1 MPPDTAATASTTP
14 PTPLPPLRFGA
25 FELDVQAGRLR
36 RDGQPVDLAPRPFAL
51 LVYLSRNAGRLVS
64 KDELLDAVWGHRHVS
79 DSALKVAV
87 NALRSA
93 LGEDPKAP
101 KWLETVARRGYRFTT
116 EPSPSTDP
124 ASPPALPEAPR
135 AAGNLPA
142 PEPGLIGREA
152 DLAAV
157 RAAMADHRLVTIL
170 GPGGVGKTRLA
181 LAAAASE
188 VPADGAWLV
197 RLESLAD
204 AEPLV
209 ATLARTLGLS
219 PEAARSSAN
228 LGRALAPLS
237 LRLVLDNAEH
247 LVAPVA
253 ELVSALLKD
262 APALTVLVTSQHP
275 SRVGGEQRLPL
286 APLAVPPEGADAGL
300 EGYSAMALLLARVR
314 TLQPDFMPDA
324 EATRAA
330 AEICR
335 ALDGLPLALELA
347 AARVPLL
354 GLAGVRRRLGE
365 RLSMLS
371 QGRRDAAER
380 HRTLR
385 AALDWTCALLEPLER
400 RTLQRLSVLA
410 GSFDAEAAQAVAAD
424 GAQADWEVLDALQG
438 LRDKS
443 LVHTVPGTGGEP
455 RFRLMDSVR
464 QYAAEQLA
472 DSGDEP
478 AAAERL
484 LRWMLRRLAD
494 LDGRFPR
501 MPMMAW
507 LAELRPDVDNLRAAL
522 RVALGNPSKAEQAVD
537 LFARSAN
544 FWVRAGFKHEGL
556 RWAQA
561 VQPLAER
568 PLPNDL
574 RARLDLALAV
584 LGTIG
589 WVLPPAQGLAAA
601 ERAALTFESSG
612 DRPRAYQALYLQAMG
627 QIRLARHEGR
637 ETLLARMRALEE
649 PGWSPRERR
658 LGGWIQAFNA
668 RDRGDLA
675 AYQDFAL
682 DLTAQCRALGDRI
695 EGWVAAF
702 ALAQALYFDGRL
714 DAAIELLD
722 HTVDDMRSAGCL
734 REYAT
739 FIALNAS
746 FRLARDQSPETVARA
761 RDAVQML
768 QSDGMLWWM
777 ADALVWLPAG
787 QGRWVDAARVQG
799 WADGHVRRLG
809 EPRGRIFGG
818 LRERMARRLAERPEA
833 ADLSA
838 QQTHGES
845 LTDAEALALVFA
857 GS

>member
-1 MPPDTAATASTTP
+1 MPPETADTASTTP
-14 PTPLPPLRFGA
+14 PTLRFGA

-51 LVYLSRNAGRLVS
+51 LVYLSRHAGRLVS

-87 NALRSA
+87 NALRAA

-101 KWLETVARRGYRFTT
+101 QWLETVARRGYRF
-116 EPSPSTDP
+116 SIP
-124 ASPPALPEAPR
+124 AGPASAPSPPAPAMPDSASTR
-135 AAGNLPA
+135 PTGNLPA
-142 PEPGLIGREA
+142 LEPGLIGRDA

-157 RAAMADHRLVTIL
+157 RAAMAGHRLVTIL

-181 LAAAASE
+181 LAAAAAE

-219 PEAARSSAN
+219 PEAGRSSAH
-228 LGRALAPLS
+228 LARALAPLS

-247 LVAPVA
+247 LVAAVA
-253 ELVSALLKD
+253 DLVSALLKE
-262 APALTVLVTSQHP
+262 APALSVLVTSQHP
-275 SRVGGEQRLPL
+275 LRVAGEQRLPL
-286 APLAVPPEGADAGL
+286 APLVVPPEGTDAGL

-314 TLQPDFMPDA
+314 TLQPEFEPDA
-324 EATRAA
+324 DATRAA

-354 GLAGVRRRLGE
+354 GMSGVRRRLGE
-365 RLSMLS
+365 RLSLLS

-385 AALDWTCALLEPLER
+385 AALDWTCALLDPLER

-424 GAQADWEVLDALQG
+424 EAQADWEVLDALQG

-443 LVHTVPGTGGEP
+443 LVQTVPGTGGEP

-464 QYAAEQLA
+464 QHAAEQLA
-472 DSGDEP
+472 ASVDEP
-478 AAAERL
+478 AAVEHL
-484 LRWMLRRLAD
+484 LQWMLRRLAD
-494 LDGRFPR
+494 LDDRFPR
-501 MPMMAW
+501 MPVMVW
-507 LAELRPDVDNLRAAL
+507 LSELRPDLDNLRASL
-522 RVALGNPSKAEQAVD
+522 RVALSDPSKAEQAVD

-561 VQPLAER
+561 VQPLAEG
-568 PLPNDL
+568 PLQGDL

-589 WVLPPAQGLAAA
+589 WVLPPTQGLAAA
-601 ERAALTFESSG
+601 ERAAQAFEASG

-637 ETLLARMRALEE
+637 EALLARMRALEE

-658 LGGWIQAFNA
+658 LAGWIQALNA

-722 HTVDDMRSAGCL
+722 HTVDDMRGAGCL

-746 FRLARDQSPETVARA
+746 LRLARDQSAETVARA

-787 QGRWVDAARVQG
+787 QGRWSDAARVQG
-799 WADGHVRRLG
+799 WADAHVRRLG

-818 LRERMARRLAERPEA
+818 LRERMAQRLAERPEA

-838 QQTHGES
+838 QQLRGETLS
-845 LTDAEALALVFA
+845 DAEALAIVF
-857 GS
+857 GGL

>member
-1 MPPDTAATASTTP
+1 MPPEPAATTSNAP
-14 PTPLPPLRFGA
+14 PALHFGPFVLDLR
-25 FELDVQAGRLR
+25 AGRLQ

-51 LVYLSRNAGRLVS
+51 LAYLSQHAGRLVS

-93 LGEDPKAP
+93 LGDDPKAP
-101 KWLETVARRGYRFTT
+101 RWLETVARRGYRFT
-116 EPSPSTDP
+116 P
-124 ASPPALPEAPR
+124 ASIPAEVPPPTPAVRSPGR
-135 AAGNLPA
+135 SVGNLPA
-142 PEPGLIGREA
+142 LEPGLIGREA

-157 RAAMADHRLVTIL
+157 RATMAGHRLVTIL

-181 LAAAASE
+181 LAAAGAE
-188 VPADGAWLV
+188 APADGAWLV

-219 PEAARSSAN
+219 PEAARSTAN

-247 LVAPVA
+247 LVAAVA
-253 ELVSALLKD
+253 DLVATLLLA
-262 APALTVLVTSQHP
+262 APALRVLVTSQHP
-275 SRVGGEQRLPL
+275 LRVAGEQRLPL
-286 APLAVPPEGADAGL
+286 SPLAVPPAGAESDL
-300 EGYSAMALLLARVR
+300 EAYAAMALLMARVR
-314 TLQPDFMPDA
+314 TLQPDFLPDA
-324 EATRAA
+324 KATQAA

-354 GLAGVRRRLGE
+354 GMVGVQRRLGE
-365 RLSMLS
+365 RLSLLS

-385 AALDWTCALLEPLER
+385 AALDWTCALLDPLER
-400 RTLQRLSVLA
+400 RTLQRLSVLS
-410 GSFDAEAAQAVAAD
+410 GSFDTEAAQAVAAD
-424 GAQADWEVLDALQG
+424 AAQPDWEVLDALQG

-443 LVHTVPGTGGEP
+443 LVQTVPGPGHEP

-464 QYAAEQLA
+464 QHAAEQLA
-472 DSGDEP
+472 ASGDEP
-478 AAAERL
+478 TAAGRL
-484 LRWMLRRLAD
+484 LSWMLQRLAE
-494 LDGRFPR
+494 LDGRFPQ

-507 LAELRPDVDNLRAAL
+507 LACLRPDVDNLRAAF
-522 RVALGNPSKAEQAVD
+522 RVALADPSRAVQAVD

-561 VQPLAER
+561 VQPLAEG
-568 PLPNDL
+568 PLPGDL

-601 ERAALTFESSG
+601 ERAALVFEAAG
-612 DRPRAYQALYLQAMG
+612 DRPRAYLALYLQAMG
-627 QIRLARHEGR
+627 QIRLARQEGR
-637 ETLLARMRALEE
+637 DELLARMRALEE

-675 AYQDFAL
+675 AYQDFAV

-702 ALAQALYFDGRL
+702 ALAQALYFDSRL

-722 HTVDDMRSAGCL
+722 LTVDDMGGAGCL

-739 FIALNAS
+739 FMALNAS
-746 FRLARDQSPETVARA
+746 FRLVRDQSAETVARA

-777 ADALVWLPAG
+777 ADALAWLPAG
-787 QGRWVDAARVQG
+787 QGRWADAARVQG

-818 LRERMARRLAERPEA
+818 LRERMAQRLSQR
-833 ADLSA
+833 
-838 QQTHGES
+838 
-845 LTDAEALALVFA
+845 TDAAELSVHLTRGEGLSDVEALALVFA
-857 GS
+857 GP